1 MQENDNF
8 TTICIDAKC
17 GRIRLS
23 KNMLSSL
30 GYPKYIQL
38 LINTEKQKI
47 AIRCVDKDVPDAQTI
62 RIKPIEKMTSKA
74 YDFTSKTLTDKLVE
88 AIGIVDGN
96 CSYRLSGTIFSLER
110 IAVFPFNTVEKV

>member
-1 MQENDNF
+1 
-8 TTICIDAKC
+8 
-17 GRIRLS
+17 
-23 KNMLSSL
+23 
-30 GYPKYIQL
+30 
-38 LINTEKQKI
+38 
-47 AIRCVDKDVPDAQTI
+47 
-62 RIKPIEKMTSKA
+62 MTSKA

>member
-1 MQENDNF
+1 MQENDNL
-8 TTICIDAKC
+8 TTICLDAKC

-62 RIKPIEKMTSKA
+62 KIKPIEKMTSKA
-74 YDFTSKTLTDKLVE
+74 YEFKSKTLTDKLVE
-88 AIGIVDGN
+88 AIGIGDSN
-96 CSYRLSGTIFSLER
+96 CSYRLRGNIFSHER
-110 IAVFPFNTVEKV
+110 IAVFLFNTVEKV